1 MDAFTYVPLPQAIYY
16 DPLYDLLYIFTR
28 RILLNVP
35 YTRCELDS
43 LTTRKIQ
50 RGEETLFYDA
60 IAGYF
65 LLNDTTVRVKYE
77 ICPEEEFTRWFEE
90 NAQLSV
96 FVRSNGIPVHL
107 RRLMDLPRQFI
118 PIPSLSY
125 PVALPQVQPRLLRT
139 KPHLVSLV
147 LKNAI
152 EEKKLCPITLDPI
165 TLESICIAPCY
176 HCFTKEAIET
186 WILTNGTC
194 PECREIC
201 V

>member
-1 MDAFTYVPLPQAIYY
+1 MDSLTYVPLPQAIYY
-16 DPLYDLLYIFTR
+16 DAIYDLLYIFTR
-28 RILLNVP
+28 RILPSVP
-35 YTRCELDS
+35 YTRCEIDS
-43 LTTRKIQ
+43 VTTRKIQ
-50 RGEETLFYDA
+50 RGEETLFYDRA
-60 IAGYF
+60 AGYF
-65 LLNDTTVRVKYE
+65 LLNGTTVRVNYD

-90 NAQLSV
+90 YPYLSP
-96 FVRSNGIPVHL
+96 FIRSNGIPVHL
-107 RRLMDLPRQFI
+107 RRMMDLPRQFI

-125 PVALPQVQPRLLRT
+125 PVPPPRLLGT

-152 EEKKLCPITLDPI
+152 EEKKVCPITLDPI
-165 TLESICIAPCY
+165 TRESICIAPCY

-186 WILTNGTC
+186 WILTNRTC

>member
-1 MDAFTYVPLPQAIYY
+1 M
-16 DPLYDLLYIFTR
+16 
-28 RILLNVP
+28 
-35 YTRCELDS
+35 
-43 LTTRKIQ
+43 TTRKIQ
-50 RGEETLFYDA
+50 RGEETLFYDP

-65 LLNDTTVRVKYE
+65 LLNDTTVRVKYD

-107 RRLMDLPRQFI
+107 RRMMDLPRQFI
-118 PIPSLSY
+118 PQIPSLSY
-125 PVALPQVQPRLLRT
+125 PVALPQVQPRLLGT

-152 EEKKLCPITLDPI
+152 EEEKVCPITLEPI

-186 WILTNGTC
+186 WILTNRTC